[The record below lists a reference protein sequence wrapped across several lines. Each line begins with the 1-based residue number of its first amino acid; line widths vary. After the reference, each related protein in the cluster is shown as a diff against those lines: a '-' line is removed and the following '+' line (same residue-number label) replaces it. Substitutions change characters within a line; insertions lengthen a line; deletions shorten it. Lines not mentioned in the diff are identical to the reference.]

1 MACYKGTFVDDS
13 SISCHSSDISWMLL
27 RYPMQTTTRAKL
39 VRLYY
44 ELCLIPGIEPCVLRS
59 SANMLSRLLANKQ
72 GAKMKL
78 ESTDLELP

>member
-1 MACYKGTFVDDS
+1 
-13 SISCHSSDISWMLL
+13 MLL

-59 SANMLSRLLANKQ
+59 SENMLSRLLANKQ